1 MSDINSITMFYII
14 LFLMIFIGL
23 SFVVDYFI
31 KNLKK
36 SGNHSKQQSFN
47 QSDYQSVLRYLYE
60 QNQITHEQ
68 MMQAEN
74 LSMQEQQ
81 HFLAEQIQNLD
92 QQQLQN
98 LQAMETF
105 QNMSTGFEFGGWNPD
120 PNLNPGMQH
129 DMDQMNHFND
139 FNNNNFNN
147 GMF

>member
-1 MSDINSITMFYII
+1 MSDLNSIMPYVII
-14 LFLMIFIGL
+14 VLIVIVGITNLIT
-23 SFVVDYFI
+23 YFS
-31 KNLKK
+31 KSQKK
-36 SGNHSKQQSFN
+36 SANYSKQQFN
-47 QSDYQSVLRYLYE
+47 QSDYQSVLQYLYE
-60 QNQITHEQ
+60 QDQITHEQ

-81 HFLAEQIQNLD
+81 RFLAEQIQNLN

>member
-1 MSDINSITMFYII
+1 MSDLNSIMPYVII
-14 LFLMIFIGL
+14 VLMVIVGITNL
-23 SFVVDYFI
+23 ITYFS
-31 KNLKK
+31 KSSKK
-36 SGNHSKQQSFN
+36 SANYSKRQFN
-47 QSDYQSVLRYLYE
+47 QSDYQSVLQYLYE
-60 QNQITHEQ
+60 QDQITHEQ

-81 HFLAEQIQNLD
+81 RFLAEQIQNLN

-139 FNNNNFNN
+139 FNNNNLNN
-147 GMF
+147 SMF

>member
-1 MSDINSITMFYII
+1 MSDLNSIMPYVII
-14 LFLMIFIGL
+14 VLMVIVGITNL
-23 SFVVDYFI
+23 ITYFS
-31 KNLKK
+31 KSQKK
-36 SGNHSKQQSFN
+36 SANYSKRQFN
-47 QSDYQSVLRYLYE
+47 QSDYQSVLQYLYE
-60 QNQITHEQ
+60 QDQITHEQ
-68 MMQAEN
+68 MMQTEN

-81 HFLAEQIQNLD
+81 RFLAEQIQNLN

-139 FNNNNFNN
+139 FNNNNLNN
-147 GMF
+147 SMF

>member
-1 MSDINSITMFYII
+1 MSDLNSIMPYVII
-14 LFLMIFIGL
+14 VLMVIVGITNL
-23 SFVVDYFI
+23 ITYFS
-31 KNLKK
+31 KSQKK
-36 SGNHSKQQSFN
+36 SANYSKRQFN
-47 QSDYQSVLRYLYE
+47 QSDYQSVLQYLYE
-60 QNQITHEQ
+60 QDQITHEQ

-81 HFLAEQIQNLD
+81 RFLAEQIQNLN

-105 QNMSTGFEFGGWNPD
+105 QNMSTGFEFGGWSPD

-139 FNNNNFNN
+139 FNNNNLNN
-147 GMF
+147 SMF

>member
-1 MSDINSITMFYII
+1 MSDLNRIMPYVIIVLMVIVGITNLIT
-14 LFLMIFIGL
+14 
-23 SFVVDYFI
+23 YFS
-31 KNLKK
+31 KSQKK
-36 SGNHSKQQSFN
+36 SANYSKRQFN
-47 QSDYQSVLRYLYE
+47 QSDYQSVLQYLYE
-60 QNQITHEQ
+60 QDQITHEQ

-81 HFLAEQIQNLD
+81 RFLAEQIQNLN

-105 QNMSTGFEFGGWNPD
+105 QNMSRGFEFGGWNPD

-139 FNNNNFNN
+139 FNNNNLNN
-147 GMF
+147 SMF

>member
-1 MSDINSITMFYII
+1 MSDLNSIMPYVII
-14 LFLMIFIGL
+14 VLMVIVGITNL
-23 SFVVDYFI
+23 ITYFS
-31 KNLKK
+31 KSQKK
-36 SGNHSKQQSFN
+36 SDNYSKRQFN
-47 QSDYQSVLRYLYE
+47 QSDYQSVLQYLYE
-60 QNQITHEQ
+60 QDQITHEQ

-81 HFLAEQIQNLD
+81 RFLAEQIQNLN

-139 FNNNNFNN
+139 FNNNNLNN
-147 GMF
+147 SMF

>member
-1 MSDINSITMFYII
+1 MSDLNSIMPYVII
-14 LFLMIFIGL
+14 VLIVIVGITNLIT
-23 SFVVDYFI
+23 YFS
-31 KNLKK
+31 KSQKK
-36 SGNHSKQQSFN
+36 SANYSKRQFN
-47 QSDYQSVLRYLYE
+47 QSDYQSVLQYLYE
-60 QNQITHEQ
+60 QDQITHEQ

-81 HFLAEQIQNLD
+81 RFLAEQIQNLN